1 MGLFQQPA
9 KEIQTMR
16 YRRIG
21 YRYTMV
27 VASGQLEPFAD
38 VWWVSGANLV
48 SGHPRW
54 RPATDVLE
62 TDQAIV
68 AIIELAG
75 INDEE
80 LEVLLYE
87 NALVIN
93 GERSLPYSTE
103 AERYYAFEI
112 RQGPFRVEI
121 PLPVDIDGNAV
132 EARYERGLLQVR
144 LPKLRGGKAHGGG
157 A

>member
-1 MGLFQQPA
+1 
-9 KEIQTMR
+9 MR
-16 YRRIG
+16 YRRVG

-27 VASGQLEPFAD
+27 VASGPLESFAD
-38 VWWVSGANLV
+38 VWWVGGSSVAL
-48 SGHPRW
+48 GHPRW

-62 TDQAIV
+62 TPQAIV
-68 AIIELAG
+68 AIIDLAG

-87 NALVIN
+87 NALVIE
-93 GERSLPYSTE
+93 GERSLPGCEE

-121 PLPVDIDGNAV
+121 PLPADIDGDAV
-132 EARYERGLLQVR
+132 EARYERGLLQIR
-144 LPKLRGGKAHGGG
+144 LPKLRGGEARGGG

>member
-1 MGLFQQPA
+1 
-9 KEIQTMR
+9 MR
-16 YRRIG
+16 YRRIS

-27 VASGQLEPFAD
+27 VAGGQPESLAD
-38 VWWVSGANLV
+38 VWWVGGSNVLL
-48 SGHPRW
+48 GHPRW

-62 TDQAIV
+62 TAQAIV

-75 INDEE
+75 INEEE

-87 NALVIN
+87 DALVIE
-93 GERSLPYSTE
+93 GERSLPACEE
-103 AERYYAFEI
+103 AERYHAFEI
-112 RQGPFRVEI
+112 RQGPFRVKV

-132 EARYERGLLQVR
+132 EARYEQGLLQIR
-144 LPKLRGGKAHGGG
+144 LPKVRGGEVHGGG

>member
-1 MGLFQQPA
+1 
-9 KEIQTMR
+9 MR

-27 VASGQLEPFAD
+27 VASSQLESFAD
-38 VWWVSGANLV
+38 VWWVGGSHVIL
-48 SGHPRW
+48 GHPRW

-62 TDQAIV
+62 TAQAIV

-75 INDEE
+75 INDDE

-87 NALVIN
+87 NALVIE
-93 GERSLPYSTE
+93 GQRSLPGCEE
-103 AERYYAFEI
+103 AERYHAFEI

-132 EARYERGLLQVR
+132 EARYERGLLQIL
-144 LPKLRGGKAHGGG
+144 LPKVKGGEVHGGG
-157 A
+157 T